1 MKSYAQDNEDL
12 ILYSLLKDVK
22 NGKYIDVGANDPE
35 VYSVTKLFYDMGWT
49 GINIEPLDDAFKR
62 LQEKRINDINLHCGL
77 DKEHRTATMHF
88 DGMGTT
94 FSDSVVVS
102 NNLQNKPSVE
112 KEMYTLSEIFEKY
125 CKDWKAIHFCKI
137 DVEGY
142 EKNVLEGIKDWEVF
156 RPWVFCIESTLPGT
170 NIPCHEQWEYIL
182 KEHDYKL
189 TDARGI
195 NRYYVDA
202 RMEEQE

>member
-1 MKSYAQDNEDL
+1 MKSYAQDKEDL
-12 ILYSLLKDVK
+12 ILYDLLDGVK
-22 NGKYIDVGANDPE
+22 IGHYIDVGANDPE

-49 GINIEPLDDAFKR
+49 GINIEPIEDVYKR
-62 LQEKRINDINLHCGL
+62 LAAARPRDVNLCCGL

-94 FSDSVVVS
+94 FSNSVVAR
-102 NNLQNKPSVE
+102 NNLQNKPAVKVE
-112 KEMYTLSEIFEKY
+112 MFTLSEIYEKY
-125 CKDWKAIHFCKI
+125 WENQPEVHFCKI

-170 NIPCHEQWEYIL
+170 DIPCHEEWEYIL
-182 KEHDYKL
+182 TAHDYKL
-189 TDARGI
+189 IRAAGI

-202 RMEEQE
+202 RREAKA